1 MCIWLCLKLIS
12 TVNTTGINKEHDAPA
27 AIDAATRAGID
38 FVLLLFASMVITNRY
53 HRNRLGTTHYAPAA
67 IGAAT
72 TAGATFVLLVFASVV
87 ITNRSI
93 SATKLPASAFF
104 HS

>member
-1 MCIWLCLKLIS
+1 MKVLGL
-12 TVNTTGINKEHDAPA
+12 VGGAP
-27 AIDAATRAGID
+27 
-38 FVLLLFASMVITNRY
+38 VYMVMFEAHECDQY